1 MFKSMSFLSARQLI
15 LIFACLCSTHLLA
28 QSLPDFTEL
37 VEKSA
42 PAIVNVAIRSTVNA
56 EQNLQDFEGNIDQF
70 EEFLRLFGDRLPE
83 GFGSGEQFRSSLGSG
98 FIISED
104 GFIVTNHHV
113 IEDADEITVT
123 LNDQRQ
129 FKAEIIGSDERSDLA
144 LLKIAAEGLPTV
156 SFGEAS
162 GVKVGQWVLAIG
174 SPFNLSHS
182 VAAGIVSY
190 VGRSLPENS
199 GQGNYVS
206 FIQTDVAINPGHSGG
221 PLFNLAGEVIGV
233 NSQIYSNSG
242 GSIGLSFAI
251 PVDVASNVIGQL
263 MDSGNVSRGWMGV
276 SIANLTQEQADS
288 YNLNSPK
295 GAFVNDV
302 LPGGPAE
309 AAGFLPEDIIVSYNG
324 DEIRNSADLPYHV
337 GLSLPGSEVEI
348 GLIRNGRSE
357 NIRMVVG
364 DLDAAATRQ
373 QIQLSSIEPLQ
384 DYLGMT
390 MSELTDSEKE
400 SLGLDFGLRIDA
412 ITGPVAERAGLR
424 AGDIILSLDNRDL
437 DSLEGFAV
445 LAAQLPAD
453 RPLPLLV
460 ERDGQQ
466 SFFTLRLEG

>member
-1 MFKSMSFLSARQLI
+1 MLVLSARRLLIVLAVFASTQL
-15 LIFACLCSTHLLA
+15 SA
-28 QSLPDFTEL
+28 QNLPDFTEL

-42 PAIVNVAIRSTVNA
+42 PAIVNVAIRSTVGGD
-56 EQNLQDFEGNIDQF
+56 QDLEDFDGSLEQF

-83 GFGSGEQFRSSLGSG
+83 GFGIGEQQRSSLGSG
-98 FIISED
+98 FIISEN
-104 GFIVTNHHV
+104 GYIVTNHHV

-129 FKAEIIGSDERSDLA
+129 FKAEIIGSDQRSDLA
-144 LLKIAAEGLPTV
+144 LLKIEAEGLPTV
-156 SFGEAS
+156 SFGEATN
-162 GVKVGQWVLAIG
+162 VKVGQWVLAIG

-251 PVDVASNVIGQL
+251 PVDVAANVIGQL
-263 MDSGNVSRGWMGV
+263 MNSGNVARGWMGV

-288 YNLNSPK
+288 YNLSSPK

-309 AAGFLPEDIIVSYNG
+309 AAGFQAEDIIVSYNG

-337 GLSLPGSEVEI
+337 GLSMPGTEVEI
-348 GLIRNGRSE
+348 GLIRSGRSE

-373 QIQLSSIEPLQ
+373 QIQLSSLEPLQ
-384 DYLGMT
+384 NYLGMSI
-390 MSELTDSEKE
+390 SELTDAEK
-400 SLGLDFGLRIDA
+400 SALGLDFGLRIDA
-412 ITGPVAERAGLR
+412 VTGPVAQRAGLQS
-424 AGDIILSLDNRDL
+424 GDIILSLNNREL
-437 DSLEGFAV
+437 NSLEEFASITS
-445 LAAQLPAD
+445 QLPAD